1 MYYLKETS
9 DKFGN
14 KNFLASRIAIKI
26 FLKNLKRLL
35 SRVPSSCQTFKV
47 MFAIPTQVYPF
58 SSIVYTDTLLLS
70 LLQINNNKNASN
82 DEVALYASFKMVK
95 C

>member
-1 MYYLKETS
+1 M
-9 DKFGN
+9 
-14 KNFLASRIAIKI
+14 
-26 FLKNLKRLL
+26 
-35 SRVPSSCQTFKV
+35 PTFKV

-58 SSIVYTDTLLLS
+58 SSIVYTDILLLR
-70 LLQINNNKNASN
+70 LLQINKNLSN

>member
-1 MYYLKETS
+1 M
-9 DKFGN
+9 
-14 KNFLASRIAIKI
+14 
-26 FLKNLKRLL
+26 
-35 SRVPSSCQTFKV
+35 PTFKV

-58 SSIVYTDTLLLS
+58 SSIVYTDILLLR
-70 LLQINNNKNASN
+70 LLQINKNPSN